1 MAVPLMPTGAD
12 EVATPMPGGP
22 PGGGYPPPTG
32 GPTGP
37 GPGGDLASLLA
48 GAGGAPP
55 MGAGVDP
62 LQGALGIFDMMAQTV
77 SDAARVFPGSE
88 QRASEIME
96 LIDLWRQ
103 EALVMATPPDAAMPG
118 ADMMM

>member
-22 PGGGYPPPTG
+22 PGGAYP
-32 GPTGP
+32 PTGP

-55 MGAGVDP
+55 MGAGMDP
-62 LQGALGIFDMMAQTV
+62 MQGALGIFDMMAQTV

-88 QRASEIME
+88 QRASLIME
-96 LIDLWRQ
+96 QIDLWRQ